1 MEQNKAVVIFRI
13 HKRNFETDLEVPLDI
28 SANDLVLA
36 LNTAYDLGIDTSN
49 IQNCYLKAERP
60 IVLLKGNK
68 RLADFGVRNGTVI
81 NFTE

>member
-49 IQNCYLKAERP
+49 IQNCYLKAESP
-60 IVLLKGNK
+60 IVLLNGNK
-68 RLADFGVRNGTVI
+68 LRADFGLRNGTVS
-81 NFTE
+81 NCPE